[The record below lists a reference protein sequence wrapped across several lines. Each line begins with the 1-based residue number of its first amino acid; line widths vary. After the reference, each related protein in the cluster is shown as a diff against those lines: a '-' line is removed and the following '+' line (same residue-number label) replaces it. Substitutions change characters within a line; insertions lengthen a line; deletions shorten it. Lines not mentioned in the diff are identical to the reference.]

1 MNDILAQAAGYHAD
15 AERLREA
22 GDLEGALTRQ
32 RRAVA
37 LLRDLGDP
45 AALAHAVR
53 HIADILV
60 ALGRADEASEPIGE
74 MLVLYRQSRDAP
86 PLDVANALRSAAVH
100 AETIGDSDSAE
111 AFWLQARQRYAAL
124 DDLFAEMTGQPG
136 NPGVEE
142 ADRRI
147 NALRG

>member
-1 MNDILAQAAGYHAD
+1 MSELATQAAIYHDD
-15 AERLREA
+15 AERLRRA
-22 GDLEGALTRQ
+22 GDSEGALTRQ
-32 RRAVA
+32 RRAVMV
-37 LLRDLGDP
+37 LRDLGDP
-45 AALAHAVR
+45 AALAHGLR
-53 HIADILV
+53 HIADILIE
-60 ALGRADEASEPIGE
+60 LGRPVEAGETIAE
-74 MLVLYRQSRDAP
+74 MLALYREANAAP

-100 AETIGDSDSAE
+100 AEAIGDSDSAE

-124 DDLFAEMTGQPG
+124 DALFAEMTGQPG